1 MFWNYLVHDMEE
13 VRKTLDQAFNGRS
26 THLTPSR
33 QHSFLPGHANHSYP
47 LINMYQDEN
56 NVVIEA
62 LTPGLDSENLEV
74 SVLNNTLTIS
84 GEKLSAKEDFDS
96 ESIHRSE
103 RAAGKFVR
111 TLELTTPIDEDK
123 IKADYINGILTMTL
137 PRTEQAKPR
146 RIAVTA
152 G

>member
-1 MFWNYLVHDMEE
+1 MFWNYLVHDLEE
-13 VRKTLDQAFNGRS
+13 VRKTLDHAFNSRS
-26 THLTPSR
+26 TCQNLSR
-33 QHSFLPGHANHSYP
+33 QYAFLPGLSNHRYP
-47 LINMYQDEN
+47 LINMYQDEG

-62 LTPGLDSENLEV
+62 LAPGLDSENLEV
-74 SVLNNTLTIS
+74 SMLNNTLTIS
-84 GEKLSAKEDFDS
+84 GEKLTAKEDFDP

-103 RAAGKFVR
+103 RAAGKFSR
-111 TLELTTPIDEDK
+111 KLELTTPIDEDK
-123 IKADYINGILTMTL
+123 IKAEYINGILTMTL